1 MAAFNPHNN
10 FRQKLL
16 SGECLIGTFVKT
28 PSMMVAEVLASTD
41 LDVVCFDA
49 EHSPFDRRDID
60 SCLMAFRA
68 EQKPALVRVAS
79 SSADQILNALD
90 CGATGVVIPHVD
102 SPEKALACATAARYG
117 RVGRGYAGST
127 RSAGYGAASV
137 AENIRLNQLE
147 TTVIAQIED
156 LAALDHIEEISAQE
170 GIDCLF
176 IGMMDLT
183 VALGAQAATDS
194 VVIEA
199 AEKICIAAQANNRK
213 LGIFVPSIDSI
224 EFWRDRGVTLF
235 LMSSD
240 HSFIKQGAKK
250 LVEEARV
257 NF

>member
-28 PSMMVAEVLASTD
+28 PSMMVAEVLASTE
-41 LDVVCFDA
+41 LDVACFDA

-60 SCLMAFRA
+60 SCLLAFRT

-102 SPEKALACATAARYG
+102 SPEKALACVNAARYG
-117 RVGRGYAGST
+117 RTGRGYAGST

-137 AENIRLNQLE
+137 ADNISLNQSE

-156 LAALDHIEEISAQE
+156 IAAVDQIDGIAAQE

-183 VALGAQAATDS
+183 VALGAKAATDK
-194 VVIEA
+194 VVVEA
-199 AEKICIAAQANNRK
+199 A
-213 LGIFVPSIDSI
+213 
-224 EFWRDRGVTLF
+224 
-235 LMSSD
+235 
-240 HSFIKQGAKK
+240 
-250 LVEEARV
+250 
-257 NF
+257 